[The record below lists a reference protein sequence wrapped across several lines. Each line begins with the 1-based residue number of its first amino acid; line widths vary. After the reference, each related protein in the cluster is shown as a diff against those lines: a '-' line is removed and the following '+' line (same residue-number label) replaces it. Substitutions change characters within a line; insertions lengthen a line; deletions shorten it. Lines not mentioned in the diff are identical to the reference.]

1 MSGIETKNIE
11 SYLDDEYEE
20 VVLEESDEG
29 KKKRSVWR
37 VLRLVFLILC
47 GLAVIAALVVFFVA
61 KNAIRDGGY
70 AETWVVEAHGEILE
84 DRSYGENPQQV
95 MDVYVPRTL
104 DPAKANG
111 AILFIHGGAWIGG
124 GRWEQEAFAKM
135 MAKEGYL
142 TGNMEYTLYNNDLK
156 ERNDE
161 YSIELVLE
169 DVRLALAKLVEIGEE
184 YGYHIDRV
192 ALSGHS
198 AGGHIS
204 MLYGFRSGTRED
216 FATPVKIAFVAPRV
230 GPFDFHAKTWDI
242 PHRVDPTTNNDPSED
257 SQSKTWT
264 EEKRIA
270 TMAKIASFLSGVEIS
285 ERQYLNPDEKT
296 EAAIESISP
305 LYDVKPGVPPI
316 FAAYGAKDIIVPSQN
331 YKLLKHAFSGLKA
344 KSVADVEPDDTETQV
359 FDLLVFP
366 NSNHMLARDP
376 DYTLKWRGLFLSY
389 ASRYLTTPVEPS
401 DSVGVEEIGDDV
413 KTSSRAEDSGAEAE
427 TKKSPSTRR
436 GSK

>member
-1 MSGIETKNIE
+1 MSNIEAENNE
-11 SYLDDEYEE
+11 SYLDDDEYEE
-20 VVLEESDEG
+20 VVVEEPNEG
-29 KKKRSVWR
+29 EKKRSVWR
-37 VLRLVFLILC
+37 ILRRILYVLCILT
-47 GLAVIAALVVFFVA
+47 AIAAAIVYVVA

-70 AETWVVEAHGEILE
+70 AEKWIADVHGDILE
-84 DRSYGENPQQV
+84 DVSYGEYPQQV
-95 MDVYVPRTL
+95 MDVYVPRSF
-104 DPAKANG
+104 DPANANG

-142 TGNMEYTLYNNDLK
+142 TANMEYTLYNNDLK
-156 ERNDE
+156 ERKNE

-169 DVRLALAKLVEIGEE
+169 DVRLALAKLVEVGEE

-204 MLYGFRSGTRED
+204 MLYGFRSRTRED
-216 FATPVKIAFVAPRV
+216 FETPVKIAFVAPRV
-230 GPFDFHAKTWDI
+230 GPVDFHAKTWNVSTRDA
-242 PHRVDPTTNNDPSED
+242 SED
-257 SQSKTWT
+257 PQAQSWT
-264 EEKRIA
+264 EDKRIE
-270 TMAKIASFLSGVEIS
+270 TMARITSFLSGVDVS

-305 LYDVKPGVPPI
+305 LYDIKPGVPPI
-316 FAAYGAKDIIVPSQN
+316 FAAYGEKDMLVPAQN
-331 YKLLKHAFSGLKA
+331 YKLLKHAFSELKA
-344 KSVADVEPDDTETQV
+344 KSVGEVDSDDTETQV

-389 ASRYLTTPVEPS
+389 ASRYLTVPVESNETS
-401 DSVGVEEIGDDV
+401 DGEETD
-413 KTSSRAEDSGAEAE
+413 GAAE
-427 TKKSPSTRR
+427 TKAEK
-436 GSK
+436 

>member
-1 MSGIETKNIE
+1 MSSIETENNE

-20 VVLEESDEG
+20 VVLEEPEEG
-29 KKKRSVWR
+29 KKKRSIWR
-37 VLRLVFLILC
+37 TLRLIFFCLC
-47 GLAVIAALVVFFVA
+47 GITAIVALVLYFYA

-70 AETWVVEAHGEILE
+70 AETWIVDVHGDILE
-84 DRSYGENPQQV
+84 DRSYGDNPQQT

-104 DPAKANG
+104 DPAKSRG

-124 GRWEQEAFAKM
+124 GRWEQESFAKM

-142 TGNMEYTLYNNDLK
+142 TANMEYTLYNNDLK
-156 ERNDE
+156 ERKDE
-161 YSIELVLE
+161 YNIELVLE

-184 YGYHIDRV
+184 YGYQIDRV

-204 MLYGFRSGTRED
+204 MLYGFRSRTRED
-216 FATPVKIAFVAPRV
+216 FASPVKIAFVAPRV
-230 GPFDFHAKTWDI
+230 GPFDFHAKTWNI
-242 PHRVDPTTNNDPSED
+242 PSSDEPATDRDGSED
-257 SQSKTWT
+257 ALSNTWT
-264 EEKRIA
+264 VEKRIE

-285 ERQYLNPDEKT
+285 KERYLNPDEKT
-296 EAAIESISP
+296 EAALESISP

-331 YKLLKHAFSGLKA
+331 YKLLKHAFAGLKA
-344 KSVADVEPDDTETQV
+344 KSVADVAPDDTETQV

-389 ASRYLTTPVEPS
+389 ASRYLMTPVES
-401 DSVGVEEIGDDV
+401 SATGGGD
-413 KTSSRAEDSGAEAE
+413 GAENAAE
-427 TKKSPSTRR
+427 AKAEK
-436 GSK
+436 